1 VTDSSEEAGEEIAQG
16 DPTVVVNPPGDR
28 AMDLDLLVIGSGPGG
43 QRAAIQAAKL
53 GKRVGVVERRN
64 RIGGVSIHSG
74 TIPSKTLR
82 QSILEDLAGRSA
94 DLPDPLHPDRQASAG
109 VRLLHERVGRVVAN
123 ETAVVREQFRRNG
136 VGLIIGRAAFEGP
149 HAVHITECDED
160 GKELHVSAEN
170 IVIAV
175 GTNPA
180 RPRGVDF
187 DERRVID
194 SDGILNLDYAAS
206 KTMTIVG
213 GGVIGVEY
221 TSMFAAMGVR
231 VTLVD
236 ARDRLLPYVD
246 RDIAV
251 ALQYLLRKRNVTF
264 RFSEEVVGVERK
276 HERVVTQLKSGK
288 QISSHTLLYATGRQG
303 ATDSLQL
310 ENAGLK
316 ADKRGRVEVDTDFR
330 TAVPHIYAVGDV
342 AGPPGLAATSMEQ
355 GRIAA
360 LAAFGEPVT
369 HLPELV
375 PIGIYSVPE
384 ISFVGKTEEEL
395 TEAAI
400 PYVVGIAWW
409 RELAKAMMLREE
421 DGLLKLLVSP
431 EDRRLLGV
439 HVIGTQA
446 TDLVHIGQALMDRE
460 AGLDFLVSAVFN
472 YPTLAEAY
480 KVAGLDALNRIR
492 DLR

>member
-1 VTDSSEEAGEEIAQG
+1 
-16 DPTVVVNPPGDR
+16 
-28 AMDLDLLVIGSGPGG
+28 MDLDLLVIGSGPGG

-53 GKRVGVVERRN
+53 GRRVGVVERRD

-82 QSILEDLAGRSA
+82 QSILEDVAGRGA
-94 DLPDPLHPDRQASAG
+94 DLPDPLHPDRHESA
-109 VRLLHERVGRVVAN
+109 VVALLHDRTARVVAS
-123 ETAVVREQFRRNG
+123 ETSVVRDQFRRNG
-136 VGLIIGRAAFEGP
+136 VGLLTGEASFSDQNTIR
-149 HAVHITECDED
+149 ITDPGGD
-160 GKELHVSAEN
+160 VADVSVTAEN

-175 GTNPA
+175 GTRPA
-180 RPRGVDF
+180 RPAGVDF

-194 SDGILNLDYAAS
+194 SDGVLHLEHPFP

-213 GGVIGVEY
+213 AGVIGVEY
-221 TSMFAAMGVR
+221 ASMFAAMGIR

-236 ARDRLLPYVD
+236 ARERLLPMID

-251 ALQYLLRKRNVTF
+251 ALQFLLRRRNVTY
-264 RFSEEVVGVERK
+264 RFGEEVTSVQREE
-276 HERVVTQLKSGK
+276 ERVITHLRSGK
-288 QISSHTLLYATGRQG
+288 QISSHALLYATGRQG
-303 ATDSLQL
+303 ATETLAL
-310 ENAGLK
+310 ERAGLE
-316 ADKRGRVEVDTDFR
+316 ADRRGRLEVDAEYR
-330 TAVPHIYAVGDV
+330 TVVPNIFAVGDV

-360 LAAFGEPVT
+360 LAAFGEPLT
-369 HLPELV
+369 HLPDLV
-375 PIGIYSVPE
+375 PTGIYAIPE
-384 ISFVGKTEEEL
+384 ISYVGRTEEEL

-400 PYVVGIAWW
+400 PYVAGIAWW
-409 RELAKAMMLREE
+409 RELAKAMMMREE
-421 DGLLKLLVSP
+421 DGLLKILVSP

-439 HVIGTQA
+439 HVIGSQA

-460 AGLDFLVSAVFN
+460 GGLDFLVSAVFN